1 MQRNLS
7 LKYNVKYDVLDK
19 EAEPPKLGP
28 LMIYEEVSD
37 EDENFEGSS
46 ERMSAPT

>member
-7 LKYNVKYDVLDK
+7 LKYNVKYEVLDK

-28 LMIYEEVSD
+28 LMIYEEVSED
-37 EDENFEGSS
+37 EDFEGSS